1 MTPVNEPEELDSLN
15 WHVRIQQAHDSG
27 FQFFDFLTAIDRESS
42 DNDNDNDIE
51 LVIRLATPDYRD
63 SVTFTTLL
71 AGAARSIPT
80 VTDIY
85 LGADWHERETS
96 EMFGVTFLGNSNES
110 LPLLRH
116 ESLGAPPLRKS
127 VVLATRVLI
136 DWPGAAEPEIKS
148 DGRKVGNPSRRR
160 QRPPGVPE
168 DWLQS

>member
-1 MTPVNEPEELDSLN
+1 MTSASECEELDSLN
-15 WHVRIQQAHDSG
+15 WRARIQQAHDSG

-42 DNDNDNDIE
+42 GHANDIE

-71 AGAARSIPT
+71 TGAEPFVPT

-85 LGADWHERETS
+85 LGADWYERETS
-96 EMFGVTFLGNSNES
+96 EMFGVAFLGNQNES
-110 LPLLRH
+110 VPLLRH
-116 ESLGAPPLRKS
+116 ENLGSPPLLKR
-127 VVLATRVLI
+127 VVLATRVLTE
-136 DWPGAAEPEIKS
+136 WPGAAEPEIKS

-168 DWLQS
+168 DWLQT